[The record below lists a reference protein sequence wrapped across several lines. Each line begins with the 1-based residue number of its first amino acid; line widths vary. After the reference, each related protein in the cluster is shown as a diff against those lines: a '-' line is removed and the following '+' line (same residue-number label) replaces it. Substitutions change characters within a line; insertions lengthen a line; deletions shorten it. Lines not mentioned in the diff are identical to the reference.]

1 MKKSGWSWSLHFWF
15 ILQSTRAQ
23 VGGRSREGQTLRS
36 VFSFDLAT
44 TTWKRYRTAIFLHLP
59 IYVFFIYSHQRLPD
73 MKEVRWYHGAVV
85 IGELCCS
92 SILHWEMNLL
102 TFCFTLRDEFVALLV
117 HIERWISLRRW
128 QTLRGGRLRS
138 TWLRWISWAWIF
150 SSWRPAWT
158 TRSTSF
164 NQHYSLQ
171 SSISGAKHL
180 LQANLDRP
188 ANMGKAH
195 NGNLFVQWRIQ
206 GICQG

>member
-1 MKKSGWSWSLHFWF
+1 M
-15 ILQSTRAQ
+15 
-23 VGGRSREGQTLRS
+23 GGRSREGQTLRS

-44 TTWKRYRTAIFLHLP
+44 TTWKRFHTAIFLHLP
-59 IYVFFIYSHQRLPD
+59 IYVFFYIFASKAPWHEGGTMVPWGRSD
-73 MKEVRWYHGAVV
+73 RWT
-85 IGELCCS
+85 LS
-92 SILHWEMNLL
+92 FSILYWEMNLL
-102 TFCFTLRDEFVALLV
+102 PFCFTLRDEFVTLLV
-117 HIERWISLRRW
+117 LHIERCISLSRR
-128 QTLRGGRLRS
+128 QTLRGGGLRS
-138 TWLRWISWAWIF
+138 TWLRWISRAWIF